1 MHDLLSSPAS
11 PPYSSTRS
19 SAPSFREER
28 YAGRKEG
35 AYPSLFLPCPLL
47 SSLSSFPAKGRKA
60 DSKDP
65 QGRKLRAPRY
75 ALRRQARTLII

>member
-11 PPYSSTRS
+11 PPYSSTGS
-19 SAPSFREER
+19 SAPPFLPF
-28 YAGRKEG
+28 GRKEG

-65 QGRKLRAPRY
+65 QGRKLRATRSAGRPG
-75 ALRRQARTLII
+75 L